1 MAIIAAWQIRANA
14 SNEWGGIW
22 NCFLFPLLFL
32 TARDKMDTV
41 PIAIIF
47 IFSQR
52 YVLRGIALS
61 GVKG

>member
-1 MAIIAAWQIRANA
+1 MN
-14 SNEWGGIW
+14 GGIW
-22 NCFLFPLLFL
+22 NSFLFPLLFL

-41 PIAIIF
+41 PIAIF